1 MLITDITNREIDR
14 WPVGQEMQLE
24 PRMQAITL
32 EVILRAVFG
41 VDEGPQLTELRD
53 RLRALIDMGGSPLRL
68 IPSMR
73 MSERSGRPRGRL
85 ARLLQAKTEVDALLY
100 DEIARRRRRS
110 DLSER
115 DDILSLLIQA
125 RDENGEPM
133 TDVELRDELMTLLA
147 AGHET
152 TATAMAWFFEQI
164 LRRPATLHRLED
176 ELARGETI
184 YLDAAIR
191 ETLRVRP
198 VVPMVVRRLKA
209 PMDLMGYHLPAEVIV
224 ACNIVATEDL
234 YPNAGEFSPERFIG
248 KGSETYT
255 WIPFG
260 GGVRRCLGASFATF
274 EMRTVIPEI
283 LRRTRLRAVGRR
295 PERIRRRAVTLYPAR
310 RTRVAVETLRPA
322 A

>member
-1 MLITDITNREIDR
+1 
-14 WPVGQEMQLE
+14 
-24 PRMQAITL
+24 MQAITL

-176 ELARGETI
+176 ELARADVVVSSTSSPG
-184 YLDAAIR
+184 YLLDAATVDRARNGRQLLFID
-191 ETLRVRP
+191 LA
-198 VVPMVVRRLKA
+198 VPR
-209 PMDLMGYHLPAEVIV
+209 DLDPAIHDLPAEVIV
-224 ACNIVATEDL
+224 ACNIVATHSREDL